1 MTEPTMLLLD
11 EPMAGVNPGLA
22 RTVEDHLLELRDEGL
37 TMMLVEHELGA
48 VGRLCDRVLVM
59 ARGRVLAEGTMDELQ
74 GRHEVVD
81 AYLVG

>member
-1 MTEPTMLLLD
+1 MLLLD
-11 EPMAGVNPGLA
+11 EPMAGVNPRLS
-22 RTVEDHLLELRDEGL
+22 RIVEDHLLELRDEGL
-37 TMMLVEHELGA
+37 TMMLVEHELGT

-74 GRHEVVD
+74 GSDEVVD